1 MNDSRSDARNAQF
14 LTHMNVMKVLRKNEA
29 AMFVLFLFFSA
40 ALALILWKGIY
51 IWNEFQN
58 HGNESN
64 SYEYQRDIFI
74 FLIAYTWVVFIGS
87 VVLIFANVFY
97 FK

>member
-1 MNDSRSDARNAQF
+1 VNDARSDARTPQ
-14 LTHMNVMKVLRKNEA
+14 LQKQISVMKVLKKNEA
-29 AMFVLFLFFSA
+29 AMFVFSSFFCA
-40 ALALILWKGIY
+40 ALALIIWKGVY

-74 FLIAYTWVVFIGS
+74 FLISYTWVVFIGS
-87 VVLIFANVFY
+87 VVLIFANVVY